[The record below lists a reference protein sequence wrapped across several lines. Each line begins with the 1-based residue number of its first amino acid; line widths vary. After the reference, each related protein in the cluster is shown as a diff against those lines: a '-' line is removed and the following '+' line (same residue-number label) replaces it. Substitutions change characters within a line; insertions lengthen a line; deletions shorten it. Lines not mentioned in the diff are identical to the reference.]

1 MTKQAKQSQKEPV
14 VHAHGAQDGK
24 FINSTEKAKVP
35 NGPITNRIKKK

>member
-1 MTKQAKQSQKEPV
+1 MTKQVKQSQKEPV
-14 VHAHGAQDGK
+14 VHSRDARDGK